1 MATNCEIE
9 PGAAVESALV
19 TTDSYEN
26 FQQMSSSLEEIK
38 NSNYAAATPEEFL
51 DNCNNLDNDIHL
63 TCSPVT
69 SSSSRDEDYLQDE
82 EWLSKSKHVF
92 VLSSAGKP
100 IYSRYGNED
109 RFASYFGIMQALVSF
124 VQADDDSIRSIHAGD
139 RKFVFLFKEPLILV
153 AVSKTEECTIQLT
166 AQLNYVFN
174 QIASTLTLS
183 RLVKI
188 YEQRRN
194 YDLRRL
200 LTGVD
205 RFIDHLLDFSENE
218 PAFTLGAVQ
227 CLPLA
232 ASVRDSISTA
242 IVQSCSKI
250 KNVVFGILLAKSQLI
265 TLVRMKKYYIHPHD
279 LHLIFNLV
287 QASESFKTIESC
299 WAPLCLPRFDSSGF
313 LYGHVSYLAE
323 DCQACLLLLTVE
335 GDAFHSLSEAKQRI
349 VERLRRGNC
358 LEAINASLTTRE
370 ETCME
375 MGFPELRHYL
385 YKCKSTAQ
393 FYQPTKGAPYSINC
407 KRLLNLYKQAHYKL
421 HCPTRPLK
429 LLFERNG
436 NDALLA
442 WDTPGFE
449 LYAVLEPL
457 TETSS
462 AITTVGRLLSWIKKR
477 EDKLF
482 QLNAPTF

>member
-1 MATNCEIE
+1 MATNIEIE
-9 PGAAVESALV
+9 PGAALESALV

-26 FQQMSSSLEEIK
+26 FEQMSSSLEEIK
-38 NSNYAAATPEEFL
+38 NSNFIPSTTTDEFL

-63 TCSPVT
+63 NCSIT
-69 SSSSRDEDYLQDE
+69 STNSKDEEYLQDE
-82 EWLSKSKHVF
+82 EWLSKPKHVF

-100 IYSRYGNED
+100 IYSRFGNED

-139 RKFVFLFKEPLILV
+139 TKFVFLFKEPLILV
-153 AVSKTEECTIQLT
+153 AVSKTGECTLQLT

-227 CLPLA
+227 CLPLSSSIRDTISA
-232 ASVRDSISTA
+232 AI
-242 IVQSCSKI
+242 IQSCSKI
-250 KNVVFGILLAKSQLI
+250 KNVVFGILLAKNQLI

-287 QASESFKTIESC
+287 QASESFKTVESC
-299 WAPLCLPRFDSSGF
+299 WAPICLPRFDSSGF

-323 DCQACLLLLTVE
+323 DCQACLILLTVE
-335 GDAFHSLSEAKQRI
+335 GDAFSSLSEAKQRV
-349 VERLRRGNC
+349 VERLRRGSC
-358 LEAINASLTTRE
+358 LEAINESLSSRE

-375 MGFPELRHYL
+375 VGFPEVRHYL
-385 YKCKSTAQ
+385 YKSKSTAQ
-393 FYQPTKGAPYSINC
+393 FYQPHISAPYSSNH
-407 KRLLNLYKQAHYKL
+407 KRLMNIYKRAHYKL

-429 LLFERNG
+429 LLFERTPQ
-436 NDALLA
+436 DAILA
-442 WDTPGFE
+442 WDTRGFE

-457 TETSS
+457 IETSS
-462 AITTVGRLLSWIKKR
+462 AISTVGRLLNWIKKR

-482 QLNAPTF
+482 HLNAPTF